1 MTAGGS
7 VLRETYRD
15 ILLTAR
21 RLVRSEEEAR
31 DLVQDVL
38 AIALRRGV
46 EDWATPERQAW
57 LRGVARRHAAFI
69 ARGRARQRRR
79 EALVGG
85 GEGAG
90 ATAWLWQPSFL
101 ASLPQSL
108 RIVAKLASADLCAA
122 EIRWLLGLTDTALR
136 QRLSAL
142 RKVLQKHQEPPTLP
156 APEPPPTFGAQR
168 THVLAQLRRR
178 GGRVIATQDP
188 DGHVLFLKI
197 DPHNAAPLGNRG

>member
-1 MTAGGS
+1 MTAWH
-7 VLRETYRD
+7 ETYRD
-15 ILLTAR
+15 IFRVAR
-21 RLVRSEEEAR
+21 RVARSEDDAR

-38 AIALRRGV
+38 AIALGRGV
-46 EDWATPERQAW
+46 EDWAAPERQAW
-57 LRGVARRHAAFI
+57 LRGAVRRHAAFV

-79 EALVGG
+79 EALGLAV
-85 GEGAG
+85 EGA
-90 ATAWLWQPSFL
+90 AAAPWVWQASFL

-108 RIVAKLASADLCAA
+108 RVVAKLASADLCAA
-122 EIRWLLGLTDTALR
+122 EIRWLLNLTDTALR

-142 RKVLQKHQEPPTLP
+142 RKVLQKHEEPPTLP
-156 APEPPPTFGAQR
+156 APEAPPTFGAR
-168 THVLAQLRRR
+168 RPHVLAQLRRR